1 MGLPVSADGI
11 SVDGGSGGLGSG
23 MAGHNGGGSTSRRS
37 RFCERGGRGV
47 SAERASLLYPRW
59 AHFVRKKTEK
69 GKEERSLWIL
79 AEWCGVAWKS
89 SDYRDKF
96 SMKG

>member
-37 RFCERGGRGV
+37 RFCELGGRGV
-47 SAERASLLYPRW
+47 SAERASLL
-59 AHFVRKKTEK
+59 
-69 GKEERSLWIL
+69 
-79 AEWCGVAWKS
+79 
-89 SDYRDKF
+89 
-96 SMKG
+96 